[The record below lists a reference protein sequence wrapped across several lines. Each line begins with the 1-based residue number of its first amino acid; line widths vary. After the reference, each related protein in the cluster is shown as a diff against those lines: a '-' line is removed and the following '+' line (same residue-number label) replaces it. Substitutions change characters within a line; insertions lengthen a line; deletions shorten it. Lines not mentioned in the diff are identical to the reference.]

1 MQRFI
6 CSWRLAAV
14 TASAV
19 AGVAVLAGPAWAAP
33 SAKTGGG
40 WSAQTAISGINQPDP
55 TRGSQ
60 LNDVA
65 INAAG
70 QAIAAWDQF
79 SYSGSGSASIG
90 AAVRSG
96 GRWGTPFI
104 ISGTSGF
111 AATPKVAVGAD
122 GTMAVSWI
130 FQDSSVIPA
139 RDSVQV
145 AVRPSGS
152 PVWTTSTLAS
162 FTVGG
167 VSVTRSAPVG
177 IDATGDVFAAWNVW
191 DGTRNVVQAA
201 TKPSGQGWSAPATL
215 SGATADGLYLSL
227 AVNARGDAA
236 VAYTISPYS
245 GYQSGTWAEYV
256 SRPAATG
263 TRSAPV
269 KISET
274 ISSSVGYVTSPVV
287 ALDGNGRATVIY
299 LGNGLEATRQLVGG
313 TWTKTPATVIT
324 SPVPGATYQSPDLA
338 VDGKGNAVAAVA
350 IFDPTINVDRSSVWV
365 VRGTPDGAW
374 TAQQRLTDP
383 AVPVDAYASRVAM
396 SPAGGLA
403 LVGWID
409 HYHGVVQVSRLVNGA
424 WGAPATIGKGTA
436 WASFQE
442 VMGLDA
448 GSDAVAAAIWK
459 NAKTGTQTMASA
471 FSG

>member
-1 MQRFI
+1 MNRI
-6 CSWRLAAV
+6 PCVARVAAV
-14 TASAV
+14 AAVLGMAMPAAPASA
-19 AGVAVLAGPAWAAP
+19 GLL
-33 SAKTGGG
+33 AKTAGG
-40 WSAQTAISGINQPDP
+40 WSAQTAISGVNQPDP

-65 INAAG
+65 VNAAG

-79 SYSGSGSASIG
+79 SYTGSGSASIG

-96 GRWGTPFI
+96 GGWNAPFT

-111 AATPKVAVGAD
+111 STTPKVAIGAD

-130 FQDSSVIPA
+130 FQDSSGS
-139 RDSVQV
+139 DHVQV
-145 AVRPSGS
+145 AVS
-152 PVWTTSTLAS
+152 PAASQTWTTSTLAT
-162 FTVGG
+162 FTPGG

-177 IDATGDVFAAWNVW
+177 IDANGDVFAAWNIW
-191 DGTRNVVQAA
+191 DGTKNVVQAA
-201 TKPSGQGWSAPATL
+201 TRPSGQTWSAPAML
-215 SGATADGLYLSL
+215 SGPGTDGLYLSL

-245 GYQSGTWAEYV
+245 SYQSGTWAEYV

-263 TRSAPV
+263 AWSSPV

-274 ISSSVGYVTSPVV
+274 ISSSAGYVTSPQA
-287 ALDGNGRATVIY
+287 ALDGSGRATVIY
-299 LGNGLEATRQLVGG
+299 LGNGLEATRQLAGG
-313 TWTKTPATVIT
+313 GWTQTPAPVIT
-324 SPVPGATYQSPDLA
+324 SPVPGATFQSPDLA
-338 VDGKGNAVAAVA
+338 VDANGDAVAAVA

-365 VRGTPDGAW
+365 VRGTLGSPW

-383 AVPVDAYASRVAM
+383 AVPVDAYASRVAI
-396 SPAGGLA
+396 SPAGGLT
-403 LVGWID
+403 LVGWVD
-409 HYHGVVQVSRLVNGA
+409 HYHGTVQVSRLINGA
-424 WGAPATIGKGTA
+424 WGAAATIGKGTA

-448 GSDAVAAAIWK
+448 GSDTVAAAIWK

-471 FSG
+471 FSR

>member
-6 CSWRLAAV
+6 GSWRLAAV

-19 AGVAVLAGPAWAAP
+19 VGVAVLAASAWAGP
-33 SAKTGGG
+33 SAKAGGG
-40 WSAQTAISGINQPDP
+40 WSAQTAISGVGQPDP

-65 INAAG
+65 VNAAG
-70 QAIAAWDQF
+70 QAVAAWDQF

-96 GRWGTPFI
+96 GRWGAPFT

-111 AATPKVAVGAD
+111 ATTPKVVVGGD

-130 FQDSSVIPA
+130 FQDSSLA
-139 RDSVQV
+139 QDSVQV
-145 AVRPSGS
+145 AVRPAGS

-162 FTVGG
+162 FTAGG

-177 IDATGDVFAAWNVW
+177 IDAKGDVFAAWNVW

-201 TKPSGQGWSAPATL
+201 TKPAGQGWSSAATL
-215 SGATADGLYLSL
+215 SGPAIDGLYLSL

-263 TRSAPV
+263 TWSAPV

-274 ISSSVGYVTSPVV
+274 ISSSVGYVTSPQV
-287 ALDGNGRATVIY
+287 ALDANGLATVIY
-299 LGNGLEATRQLVGG
+299 LGNGLEATRQLAADS
-313 TWTKTPATVIT
+313 WTSTPAPVIT
-324 SPVPGATYQSPDLA
+324 SPVAGASFQSPDLA
-338 VDGKGNAVAAVA
+338 VDQNGNAVAAVA

-365 VRGTPDGAW
+365 VRGTPDGIW

-383 AVPVDAYASRVAM
+383 SVPVDAYASRVAM

-409 HYHGVVQVSRLVNGA
+409 HYHGVVQVSRLAGGR
-424 WGAPATIGKGTA
+424 WGAATTIGKGTA
-436 WASFQE
+436 WAAFQE

-448 GSDAVAAAIWK
+448 GSDTAAAAIWK